1 MQVKEKCVRFLE
13 LRGVLPR
20 NKINSMPIQENGE
33 SLVEIAETE
42 KLRIARYTTKDY
54 RCRKKVY
61 EMLKEAS
68 NNLPAGFT
76 LIFVEGFRSRER
88 QQELWDR
95 ALLRAKE
102 MEPDAGQEE
111 IERIA
116 RLFAAKPVGLGG
128 GHQTG
133 GAVDVALGDK
143 NGNELFLGTKVQEFS
158 EKTPMFAKKI
168 SNKERELRDILLSVM
183 SKAGFQNYP
192 AEWWHYSY
200 GDRLWAAYGK
210 HESAFYGPI

>member
-20 NKINSMPIQENGE
+20 NKINAIPIQDNGE
-33 SLVEIAETE
+33 TLVEIVETE
-42 KLRIARYTTKDY
+42 KLRIARYATKDY
-54 RCRKKVY
+54 RCREKVY
-61 EMLKEAS
+61 GMLKEVS
-68 NNLPAGFT
+68 NNLPAEFT

-88 QQELWDR
+88 QQELWNR
-95 ALLRAKE
+95 ALLKAKE

-111 IERIA
+111 VERIA

-133 GAVDVALGDK
+133 GAIDVTLGDK

-158 EKTPMFAKKI
+158 EKTPMFARTISKK
-168 SNKERELRDILLSVM
+168 ECEFRDILLNAMV
-183 SKAGFQNYP
+183 KAGFQNYP

-210 HESAFYGPI
+210 HTSAFYGPM